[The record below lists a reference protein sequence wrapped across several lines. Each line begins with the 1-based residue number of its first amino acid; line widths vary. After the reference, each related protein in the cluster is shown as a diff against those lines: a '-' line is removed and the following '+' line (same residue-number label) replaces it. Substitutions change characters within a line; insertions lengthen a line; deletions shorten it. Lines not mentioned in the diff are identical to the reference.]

1 MKLAADSIFGGNNMA
16 YEYHELS
23 KDSMRTRMDGE
34 TVRKIVAV
42 DVEIDLTA
50 NDIFNWINNCQDPL
64 TLRNLGNAALS
75 FAAALERPDVDD
87 FRSRA

>member
-1 MKLAADSIFGGNNMA
+1 MA

-23 KDSMRTRMDGE
+23 KDRMRTRMDGE

-50 NDIFNWINNCQDPL
+50 NDIFNWINNSQDPL

>member
-1 MKLAADSIFGGNNMA
+1 MA
-16 YEYHELS
+16 YEYNELS
-23 KDSMRTRMDGE
+23 EDRMRTRIVGE
-34 TVRKIVAV
+34 SVRKIVAV
-42 DVEIDLTA
+42 DVEIELTA

-75 FAAALERPDVDD
+75 FAAALEDPDDDD

>member
-1 MKLAADSIFGGNNMA
+1 MKLAGKCVFGENDMT
-16 YEYHELS
+16 YEYGELS
-23 KDSMRTRMDGE
+23 KDRMRTRMVSGS
-34 TVRKIVAV
+34 VRKIVAM
-42 DVEIDLTA
+42 DVEIELTA
-50 NDIFNWINNCQDPL
+50 SDIFNWINNCQDPL

>member
-1 MKLAADSIFGGNNMA
+1 MKLAGKCVLGENDMT
-16 YEYHELS
+16 YEYGELS
-23 KDSMRTRMDGE
+23 KDRMRTRMVGE
-34 TVRKIVAV
+34 SVRKIVAT
-42 DVEIDLTA
+42 DVEIELTA

>member
-1 MKLAADSIFGGNNMA
+1 MA
-16 YEYHELS
+16 YEYDELS
-23 KDSMRTRMDGE
+23 KDRMRARIVGE
-34 TVRKIVAV
+34 SVRKVVRKVVVV
-42 DVEIDLTA
+42 DVEIELTA

-75 FAAALERPDVDD
+75 FAAALEHPDDDD

>member
-1 MKLAADSIFGGNNMA
+1 MA

-23 KDSMRTRMDGE
+23 KDRMRTRMDGE
-34 TVRKIVAV
+34 SVRKIVAV
-42 DVEIDLTA
+42 DVEIELTA

-64 TLRNLGNAALS
+64 TLRNLSNAALS
-75 FAAALERPDVDD
+75 FAAALERPDVDG

>member
-1 MKLAADSIFGGNNMA
+1 MT
-16 YEYHELS
+16 YEYGELS
-23 KDSMRTRMDGE
+23 KDRMRTRMVSGS
-34 TVRKIVAV
+34 VRKIVAM
-42 DVEIDLTA
+42 DVEIELTA
-50 NDIFNWINNCQDPL
+50 SDIFNWINNCRDPL

>member
-1 MKLAADSIFGGNNMA
+1 MA

-23 KDSMRTRMDGE
+23 KDCMRTRMDGE
-34 TVRKIVAV
+34 TVRKIVAL
-42 DVEIDLTA
+42 DVEIELTA
-50 NDIFNWINNCQDPL
+50 NDIFDWINNCQDPL

-75 FAAALERPDVDD
+75 FAAALERPDDDD

>member
-1 MKLAADSIFGGNNMA
+1 MA

-23 KDSMRTRMDGE
+23 KDRMRTRMDGE
-34 TVRKIVAV
+34 TVRKIVEL
-42 DVEIDLTA
+42 DVEIELTA

>member
-1 MKLAADSIFGGNNMA
+1 MA
-16 YEYHELS
+16 YEYNELS
-23 KDSMRTRMDGE
+23 KDRMRTRMDGE

-42 DVEIDLTA
+42 DVEIELTA
-50 NDIFNWINNCQDPL
+50 NDIFNWINNCQDSL

>member
-1 MKLAADSIFGGNNMA
+1 MA

-23 KDSMRTRMDGE
+23 KGRMRTRMDGE
-34 TVRKIVAV
+34 TVRKIVAL
-42 DVEIDLTA
+42 DVEIELMA
-50 NDIFNWINNCQDPL
+50 NDIFDWINNCQDPL

-75 FAAALERPDVDD
+75 FAAALERPDDDD

>member
-1 MKLAADSIFGGNNMA
+1 MA
-16 YEYHELS
+16 YKYHELS
-23 KDSMRTRMDGE
+23 KDRMRTRMDGE
-34 TVRKIVAV
+34 TVRKIVAL
-42 DVEIDLTA
+42 DVEIELTA

>member
-1 MKLAADSIFGGNNMA
+1 MCHEIGENDMA

-23 KDSMRTRMDGE
+23 KDRKRTRMDGE
-34 TVRKIVAV
+34 TVRKIVAL
-42 DVEIDLTA
+42 DVEIELTA

-75 FAAALERPDVDD
+75 FAAALESPDDD
-87 FRSRA
+87 GFRSRA

>member
-1 MKLAADSIFGGNNMA
+1 MT

-23 KDSMRTRMDGE
+23 KDRMRTRMDEE

-42 DVEIDLTA
+42 EVEIELSA

-75 FAAALERPDVDD
+75 FAAALEHPDDDD

>member
-1 MKLAADSIFGGNNMA
+1 MP

-23 KDSMRTRMDGE
+23 KDRMRTRMDEE

-42 DVEIDLTA
+42 EVEIELSA

-75 FAAALERPDVDD
+75 FAAALEHPDDDD

>member
-1 MKLAADSIFGGNNMA
+1 MA

-23 KDSMRTRMDGE
+23 KNRMRTRMDGE
-34 TVRKIVAV
+34 TVRKIVAL
-42 DVEIDLTA
+42 DVEIELTA

>member
-1 MKLAADSIFGGNNMA
+1 MV

-23 KDSMRTRMDGE
+23 KDRMMTRMVGE
-34 TVRKIVAV
+34 SIRKIVAV
-42 DVEIDLTA
+42 DVEIELTA

-75 FAAALERPDVDD
+75 FAAALERPDDDD

>member
-1 MKLAADSIFGGNNMA
+1 MT
-16 YEYHELS
+16 YEYGELS
-23 KDSMRTRMDGE
+23 KDRMRTRMVGE
-34 TVRKIVAV
+34 SVRKIVAT
-42 DVEIDLTA
+42 DVEIELTA

>member
-1 MKLAADSIFGGNNMA
+1 MT
-16 YEYHELS
+16 YEYGELS
-23 KDSMRTRMDGE
+23 KDRMRTRMVSGS
-34 TVRKIVAV
+34 VRKIVAM
-42 DVEIDLTA
+42 DVEIELTA
-50 NDIFNWINNCQDPL
+50 SDIFNWINNCQDPL